1 MQVRMMSST
10 KATIPAM
17 AHMLGITEDVLQEQ
31 FSSELAMGQDYVYAA
46 VSLRLVNAAMGGDM
60 RAMLAWLRQF
70 GGWQEVTRKEL
81 TGKNGEPITIRNLDD
96 TALAAVFRSL
106 TEGNALGR
114 GVGRNGAPLEI
125 SGAVDL
131 DPVPGPS
138 DAGNGEQG

>member
-10 KATIPAM
+10 RATLPAM
-17 AHMLGITEDVLQEQ
+17 ANMLGISETELQEQ
-31 FSSELAMGQDYVYAA
+31 FGDEISMGQDYVYAA

-106 TEGNALGR
+106 SEGSALSR
-114 GVGRNGAPLEI
+114 GPGRNGAPLEI

-131 DPVPGPS
+131 DPVSGAPDKG
-138 DAGNGEQG
+138 DGEQG